1 MRLKLKRKNDI
12 YEYIYNKYK
21 MYFYIQDN
29 KDWNS
34 DKKVKYGI
42 ADEYKSRLKTDQHSY
57 KSEYIS
63 LFEVVK

>member
-1 MRLKLKRKNDI
+1 
-12 YEYIYNKYK
+12 

-63 LFEVVK
+63 LFEYKITDEYKIDSLIQCALKEDS